1 MDDFRSYYVIP
12 SYFVSIMEIAVELG
26 ALKVYNN
33 SYGSQYID
41 VETGEVYASAVNFN
55 EDLSVF
61 LCDYYAKDYFEK
73 LQKVV
78 DILIGK

>member
-1 MDDFRSYYVIP
+1 MEDFKTYYVIP
-12 SYFVSIMEIAVELG
+12 NYFVSIMEIAVELG
-26 ALKVYNN
+26 ALKVSHN

-41 VETGEVYASAVNFN
+41 LETGEIYASAVNYN